1 MKQNSLLSWYLAC
14 RPKTLSGALVSVF
27 CACGLAFVH
36 LHRAHLPFN
45 WRGALLC
52 ALFAS
57 LMQIASNLI
66 NDLYDFQRGTDDE
79 ERLGPERACAQGW
92 ITPRAMRVG
101 ISVVCS
107 LAATTGMLL
116 MDYVEAWMVI
126 PVVAIVIVGAFL
138 YTVFGSY
145 HGLGDV
151 LVYVFFGYIP
161 TCGTY
166 IVLTGHLDWEV
177 FTLATAVA
185 LVVDTLLVLNNY
197 RDRVGDRKSGK
208 NTVIVAVGR
217 HYEQKMLAQATVDAD
232 TAREYGEQ
240 RAESFGHQF
249 YLWQGFAA
257 WFVVMLLGL
266 HGHHLF
272 LTVIYALLHTATS
285 REMHRIRQGRAL
297 NAILGKTSRN
307 MLAFAALTV
316 ISLLLF

>member
-36 LHRAHLPFN
+36 LRDAHLPFN

-66 NDLYDFQRGTDDE
+66 NDLFDFQRGTDDE

-92 ITPRAMRVG
+92 ISPRAMRVG

-126 PVVAIVIVGAFL
+126 PVVAVVIVGAFL

-145 HGLGDV
+145 HGLGDL

-166 IVLTGHLDWEV
+166 IVLTGRLDWEV
-177 FTLATAVA
+177 FVLATAVA
-185 LVVDTLLVLNNY
+185 LVVDTLLVVNNY
-197 RDRVGDRKSGK
+197 RDRVGDRKAGK

-217 HYEQKMLAQATVDAD
+217 HFEQKMLAQQTVDAD

-249 YLWQGFAA
+249 YVWQGYAA
-257 WFVVMLLGL
+257 WFIVMLLGL

-272 LTVIYALLHTATS
+272 LTVVYALLHTTTS
-285 REMHRIRQGRAL
+285 REMRRIRQGRAL

-316 ISLLLF
+316 LSLLLF